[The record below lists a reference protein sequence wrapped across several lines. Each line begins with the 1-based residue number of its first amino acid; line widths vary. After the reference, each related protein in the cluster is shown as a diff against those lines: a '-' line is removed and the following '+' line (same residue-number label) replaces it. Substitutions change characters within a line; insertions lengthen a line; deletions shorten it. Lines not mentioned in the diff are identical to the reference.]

1 VCSSDLLDKLVQ
13 FVQDRGLARSVVDAT
28 GKAVTATAGAVGRA
42 TPEAALRGGMTYQ
55 FTTEPSTRGGVKQ
68 RQGLFSQ

>member
-1 VCSSDLLDKLVQ
+1 M
-13 FVQDRGLARSVVDAT
+13 VDAT

-42 TPEAALRGGMTYQ
+42 TPEAALRGGMAYQ
-55 FTTEPSTRGGVKQ
+55 FTTEPSTRGEVKQ